1 MNAAGECRPPERRSA
16 LSHRA
21 DGAFVHAGRRYGPSF
36 LAVLC
41 RCAPKHQAGGGLA
54 VGAGRRRFFCR
65 GTVLRFC
72 PCGRNGDAAAGIVCG
87 IPGVFPLLQVHA
99 PLFFGGGS
107 TLRGAFRTGAF
118 AVRLQ
123 RSFCSGK
130 PGAFIRRLL
139 PGKGHPRRS
148 LFFRHTC
155 LAACGNR
162 WAFMKASRGFNPE
175 SPRPFPGGGFLSAH
189 GRYGTCCGVM
199 PSRRF
204 RDFPRPC
211 AVLLRQEREEGE
223 YLHRFSGARR
233 AAGRIF
239 LCLPRQRPR

>member
-1 MNAAGECRPPERRSA
+1 MPAEGTGRLFWRCFAGALRSSRPGAALLSA
-16 LSHRA
+16 RA
-21 DGAFVHAGRRYGPSF
+21 
-36 LAVLC
+36 
-41 RCAPKHQAGGGLA
+41 
-54 VGAGRRRFFCR
+54 
-65 GTVLRFC
+65 TVFSSC

-99 PLFFGGGS
+99 PLFFWGGEHS
-107 TLRGAFRTGAF
+107 SRRFPYRCLCRKASA
-118 AVRLQ
+118 
-123 RSFCSGK
+123 SFCSGK

-239 LCLPRQRPR
+239 LCLPRQRLR

>member
-1 MNAAGECRPPERRSA
+1 MPTAGRAFCAVLSPGRPEASSDGMKARAAFFGGALQGRSEAAGRGRPCCRRGPRCSA
-16 LSHRA
+16 LAR
-21 DGAFVHAGRRYGPSF
+21 
-36 LAVLC
+36 
-41 RCAPKHQAGGGLA
+41 AGGTAMLRQA
-54 VGAGRRRFFCR
+54 LFAEYPAFFLCFRCTLRFF
-65 GTVLRFC
+65 L
-72 PCGRNGDAAAGIVCG
+72 
-87 IPGVFPLLQVHA
+87 
-99 PLFFGGGS
+99 GGGS